1 MGGRLFDNS
10 DLLLRHPQTRSCL
23 AALKFERYD
32 SLTNRTLLKIEHLRH
47 ELWEYGT
54 LKPMSYFK
62 IKNSIF
68 LQISGIIFMYLVVM
82 MQFRISE

>member
-1 MGGRLFDNS
+1 
-10 DLLLRHPQTRSCL
+10 
-23 AALKFERYD
+23 
-32 SLTNRTLLKIEHLRH
+32 
-47 ELWEYGT
+47 
-54 LKPMSYFK
+54 MSYFK